1 MFKISSNFIP
11 ITSGLLYTKKIE
23 LNRAKKEITILIQEK
38 ERFYSKPID
47 RSYLNAII
55 KTNI

>member
-38 ERFYSKPID
+38 ERFYAKPID